1 MSIRLFDCHVA
12 QSRADDLGPVW
23 QSGNLASGPAV
34 TELEERL
41 GKYLGCSSVV
51 ALSDM
56 THALVLALQLA
67 GVRAGDEVVTLAFNC
82 MSSNAAIALARA
94 TPVWV
99 DVDPSTMTVDIKDL
113 ASCITSRTKAVIIY
127 HVAGYLTDLEGLRN
141 FCDSH
146 GLPLIEDANN
156 ALGANW
162 QDRSVGTFGD
172 YAVFS
177 FYANR
182 QVNGIDGAAL
192 VCPNSDLAER
202 ARRLRRFGIDS
213 DNFRTSDGEIDPK
226 LDVPEIG
233 LPASLANVN
242 AKLACL
248 GFDDLDSRLEQSRKN
263 FKCLSAAFEGDARLK
278 FVNELPRAR
287 SAFWVALVRCSDRD
301 RVMAKLK
308 ASGIQCSR
316 LHQRNDRYTGFY
328 ARSRELPG
336 TTTAEQQLL
345 ALPTGWWLSPVDI
358 QRIIGSLRAS
368 LD

>member
-1 MSIRLFDCHVA
+1 MSVRLFDCHVP
-12 QSRADDLGPVW
+12 QNRADDLGPLW

-34 TELEERL
+34 AELEERL
-41 GKYLGCSSVV
+41 GAYLGCSSVV

-56 THALVLALQLA
+56 TQALVLALQLA

-99 DVDPSTMTVDIKDL
+99 DVDPSTMTVDLEDL
-113 ASCITSRTKAVIIY
+113 ASCVTARTKAVIIY
-127 HVAGYLTDLEGLRN
+127 HVAGHLTDLEDLRN
-141 FCDSH
+141 LCDTK

-156 ALGANW
+156 ALGAKW
-162 QDRSVGTFGD
+162 QDRCAGTFGD

-192 VCPNSDLAER
+192 VCPNPDVAER

-213 DNFRTSDGEIDPK
+213 YNFRTSDGEIDPK

-233 LPASLANVN
+233 FPASLANIN

-248 GFDDLDSRLEQSRKN
+248 GFDDLDTRLEPSRQN
-263 FKCLSAAFEGDARLK
+263 TRCLSAAFEDSKR
-278 FVNELPRAR
+278 
-287 SAFWVALVRCSDRD
+287 
-301 RVMAKLK
+301 
-308 ASGIQCSR
+308 
-316 LHQRNDRYTGFY
+316 
-328 ARSRELPG
+328 
-336 TTTAEQQLL
+336 
-345 ALPTGWWLSPVDI
+345 
-358 QRIIGSLRAS
+358 
-368 LD
+368 